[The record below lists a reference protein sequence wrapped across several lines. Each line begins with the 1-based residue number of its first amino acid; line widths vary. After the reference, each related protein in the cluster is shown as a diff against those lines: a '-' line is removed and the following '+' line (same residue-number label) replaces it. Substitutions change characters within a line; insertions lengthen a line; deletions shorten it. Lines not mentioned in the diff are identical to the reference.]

1 MTHSFTHPFT
11 PTAAA
16 LAHTSG
22 PTPLPDFV
30 ADLRRHVRGDV
41 RDDAINR
48 LLYSTDASL
57 YQVMPHA
64 VFLPRDGDDM
74 QAAIETAIH
83 YQIPLLARGG
93 GSSLGGQAVNAAL
106 IMDTSRHLDGILEI
120 NPEEQWV
127 RVQPGVV
134 LDTLN
139 DALRPHRLQFGPD
152 PASSNRAT
160 MAGIISNNASGSH
173 SILYGMSADH
183 VLEMTTILDDG
194 SMAHLR
200 PLDATQL
207 AWERGQ
213 TGRLGAITADVAAL
227 ISDEAN
233 LATVRAGTPRHW
245 RRSGG
250 YNLARFVHDGTID
263 HFIPQDGRFNLCNLV
278 TGAEGTLAAITELK
292 LKLVPRPA
300 RTALCIVEFPTL
312 QSSLEATP
320 AILETAPSAVELVD
334 DLSLRMAAAVPE
346 YARLVRTFLRGDAF
360 CFLGVE
366 YYGESEAE
374 LRAKC
379 DALISHLRSQGVPC
393 GEITAL
399 LDPKQQA
406 AVWNVRKVGLGLLMS
421 VRSDFKPIPFIEDT
435 AVPPQHLAEYIPRI
449 EAFCRARDVQM
460 TYYAHASA
468 GCLHIRPLINIK
480 EAEQRMKMEAI
491 AEFVADLQSDY
502 GGSIS
507 SEHGDGRV
515 RSWLAERVYGPALYA
530 LLKDVK
536 GIFDPH
542 NRFNP
547 GNIVDAPSMLAH
559 LRYGDGY
566 QPAPIRTQLHFAE
579 SYTMAV
585 EMCNGAAV
593 CRKLTTGA
601 MCPSFIATREEEHST
616 RGRANLLRSALSGRL
631 PLAEMQGERLY
642 QAMELCV
649 GCKACKAECPSSVD
663 MAKLKTEF
671 LAGYYEKHSHRMR
684 DYLFAH
690 IDPLAAISS
699 GWLAPVVNWTLRLK
713 PVKSGFE
720 RWLGISSART
730 LPVFSPKPL
739 RNSLATRNQKNYTQ
753 NPPVVTLVADTLN
766 AYSTPHVTVAA
777 AEVLEAAGYR
787 VQLAP
792 VTDAGR
798 PALSKGMVTLARRKA
813 RNLLHKLAPAI
824 AAGTP
829 IIFLEP
835 SDWSAVVDDY
845 QALLPDDERLAP
857 LAARCVTFEQF
868 IAAHSSDFPTPLRF
882 RPEAAPQAI
891 LLHGH
896 CHQKALTGT
905 AAAKMMLGMAPGVAV
920 SEIDSSCCGMA
931 GSFGYEAEHYV
942 ISKKM
947 AEHRLADAVRNAP
960 ADTWIVAAGVS
971 CRQQIAHVTGRTAL
985 HPAEALHRLIQA

>member
-1 MTHSFTHPFT
+1 MTHSRPHPFT
-11 PTAAA
+11 PAAVA
-16 LAHTSG
+16 LANSSG
-22 PTPLPDFV
+22 PTPLPDFI

-74 QAAIETAIH
+74 QAAVETAIR

-106 IMDTSRHLDGILEI
+106 IMDTSRHLDGIVEI
-120 NPEEQWV
+120 NAEEQWV

-139 DALRPHRLQFGPD
+139 DALRTHRLQFGPD

-183 VLEMTTILDDG
+183 VLEMTAILDDG

-207 AWERGQ
+207 AWERRQ
-213 TGRLGAITADVAAL
+213 TSRLAAITADVAAL
-227 ISDEAN
+227 VSDDAN

-250 YNLARFVHDGTID
+250 YNLARFVHDGTVD
-263 HFIPQDGRFNLCNLV
+263 HFIPQDSRFNLCNLM

-292 LKLVPRPA
+292 LKLVPRPT

-312 QSSLEATP
+312 QASLEATP

-379 DALISHLRSQGVPC
+379 DALVSHLRARQVPC

-399 LDPKQQA
+399 LEPKQQA

-435 AVPPQHLAEYIPRI
+435 AVPPQHLATYIPRI

-502 GGSIS
+502 GGSIWPGAQLAGRARLRPRTLWPPQR
-507 SEHGDGRV
+507 SEGHLRPAQPLQPRQHRRRTQHAGPPALWRRLSARSDSHTAALCRELHHGRGDVQRRRRLPEADDRRHVPQLYRHPRRGAQHAWARQPAALGAERTSALRRNAGRAPLSGHGTLRRVQGLQSRVPLVGGYGETENRIPGRV
-515 RSWLAERVYGPALYA
+515 L
-530 LLKDVK
+530 
-536 GIFDPH
+536 
-542 NRFNP
+542 
-547 GNIVDAPSMLAH
+547 
-559 LRYGDGY
+559 
-566 QPAPIRTQLHFAE
+566 
-579 SYTMAV
+579 
-585 EMCNGAAV
+585 
-593 CRKLTTGA
+593 
-601 MCPSFIATREEEHST
+601 
-616 RGRANLLRSALSGRL
+616 
-631 PLAEMQGERLY
+631 
-642 QAMELCV
+642 
-649 GCKACKAECPSSVD
+649 
-663 MAKLKTEF
+663 
-671 LAGYYEKHSHRMR
+671 
-684 DYLFAH
+684 
-690 IDPLAAISS
+690 
-699 GWLAPVVNWTLRLK
+699 
-713 PVKSGFE
+713 
-720 RWLGISSART
+720 
-730 LPVFSPKPL
+730 
-739 RNSLATRNQKNYTQ
+739 
-753 NPPVVTLVADTLN
+753 
-766 AYSTPHVTVAA
+766 
-777 AEVLEAAGYR
+777 
-787 VQLAP
+787 
-792 VTDAGR
+792 
-798 PALSKGMVTLARRKA
+798 
-813 RNLLHKLAPAI
+813 
-824 AAGTP
+824 
-829 IIFLEP
+829 
-835 SDWSAVVDDY
+835 
-845 QALLPDDERLAP
+845 
-857 LAARCVTFEQF
+857 
-868 IAAHSSDFPTPLRF
+868 
-882 RPEAAPQAI
+882 
-891 LLHGH
+891 
-896 CHQKALTGT
+896 
-905 AAAKMMLGMAPGVAV
+905 
-920 SEIDSSCCGMA
+920 
-931 GSFGYEAEHYV
+931 
-942 ISKKM
+942 
-947 AEHRLADAVRNAP
+947 
-960 ADTWIVAAGVS
+960 
-971 CRQQIAHVTGRTAL
+971 
-985 HPAEALHRLIQA
+985 